1 MSQERP
7 ACAGDGDGWA
17 RLGQAAGTVVNDG

>member
-17 RLGQAAGTVVNDG
+17 RLSHAAGTVVNDG